1 MKILFLS
8 QVLPYPLDAGPKWR
22 SYYVLRYLARKHQ
35 ITLVTFVR
43 QQDPPAAIAHLE
55 SFCHQ
60 VHPVLLTRSRVRDAM
75 DLASAL
81 VQNKS
86 FLIQR
91 DDLAMMH
98 TRIAEIVAQETF
110 DAVHADQLSMAHY
123 ALPLKM
129 RRVLDEHNAVWKIT
143 ERMGE
148 NETNGLKRALLSN
161 EAAKLRAHEARMMTQ
176 FDRVIT
182 VTPQD
187 AQGLTF
193 SEAPPR
199 APFKTIPIC
208 IDPDTLPFVERTVT
222 ARNII
227 FMGGLLY
234 PPNVDGV
241 LWFARHALPQ
251 IWAKFPDAKFF
262 IVGARPPSSITAL
275 SEQDARIQVTGYVD
289 DPSVYLDQSA
299 VFVVPLRAGGGM
311 RVKILDAWARGIP
324 MVTTTIGSEGIETI
338 SNENLLTADTPEAFA
353 AAVVKLLQDDAF
365 ARSVAARGRAWVEE
379 KYDWKKIYA
388 AFDEIYP
395 PA

>member
-8 QVLPYPLDAGPKWR
+8 QVLSYPLDAGPKWR
-22 SYYVLRYLARKHQ
+22 SYYVLRYLAEKHQ

-43 QQDPPAAIAHLE
+43 QQDSPAAIAHLE

-91 DDLAMMH
+91 DDLGMMH
-98 TRIAEIVAQETF
+98 ARISEIVAQETF

-148 NETNGLKRALLSN
+148 NETNGLKRTLLTN

-176 FDRVIT
+176 FDRIIT

-187 AQGLTF
+187 AQALTF
-193 SEAPPR
+193 ADAPPR

-208 IDPDTLPFVERTVT
+208 IDPATLPFKERTAS

-262 IVGARPPSSITAL
+262 IVGARPPNSITAL
-275 SEQDARIQVTGYVD
+275 GEQDSRIQVTGYVQ
-289 DPSVYLDQSA
+289 DPAVYLDQSA

-338 SNENLLTADTPEAFA
+338 SNENILTADTPEAFA
-353 AAVVKLLQDDAF
+353 GAVIKLLQDDAF
-365 ARSVAARGRAWVEE
+365 ARSVAVRGRAWVEQN
-379 KYDWKKIYA
+379 YDWKKIYT